1 MAVYGSMQVVW
12 LAWANVG
19 LLLAFY
25 FWHLSQEVRRHVV
38 IWGMTLA
45 ILARVSKLILLFSLL
60 RFMRARSFTVMFR
73 AFAALG
79 VVPTQNCLTHS
90 VFQFGLN
97 VQIYMV
103 VLLTAPHAS
112 AA

>member
-1 MAVYGSMQVVW
+1 MAHYSSVHVVW
-12 LAWANVG
+12 LAWAN
-19 LLLAFY
+19 
-25 FWHLSQEVRRHVV
+25 SKEVRRNVV

-45 ILARVSKLILLFSLL
+45 ILARVSELILRFSLL
-60 RFMRARSFTVMFR
+60 CFMRARSFTAMFR

-79 VVPTQNCLTHS
+79 VVPTLNCLTDS

-97 VQIYMV
+97 VPIYMV